1 MKTTSLVQI
10 LHLFWWKRKKM
21 CLVSKEELVL
31 LDWLSVGTW
40 FSNRKCTQYAFFY
53 IQHHAISPNFAM
65 FFSESIKLIFI
76 YKHQLINSL
85 PFPPKCEWCT
95 AMFQLVLESHLYI
108 SRLIIASPTHPMWLC
123 SSSTT
128 KSLLM
133 EWNTL
138 NQDLYIWIAIMVS
151 CIWYDN

>member
-1 MKTTSLVQI
+1 
-10 LHLFWWKRKKM
+10 M

-40 FSNRKCTQYAFFY
+40 FSNRKCTQYAFSISNTMLFHQILPCFSQITSNLSLY
-53 IQHHAISPNFAM
+53 IN
-65 FFSESIKLIFI
+65 
-76 YKHQLINSL
+76 INSL
-85 PFPPKCEWCT
+85 THCRFFLNISGAQQCSS
-95 AMFQLVLESHLYI
+95 LVLRAIYR
-108 SRLIIASPTHPMWLC
+108 SRLIIVSPTHPMWLC

-138 NQDLYIWIAIMVS
+138 NQDLYMNCNNGELHLIW
-151 CIWYDN
+151 